1 MLPGRARRHPPHR
14 RGRADARF
22 EGERLSGRA
31 KGTANA
37 DWLTIG
43 HDGTAAL
50 DVRALLETDDGA
62 LVFIQYTGRLHLAEQ
77 TTYATPLF
85 ETGDDRYTWLNQV
98 QAVGK
103 GKTDG
108 DDPRLR
114 RPGDALSVAAAADR
128 RRRRGTGP
136 GSSRPVVAPW
146 RFMT

>member
-1 MLPGRARRHPPHR
+1 MTINLRDPILLAGVPAGTRLIAEV
-14 RGRADARF
+14 ADARF
-22 EGERLSGRA
+22 EGDRLSGKSA
-31 KGTANA
+31 GQANA

-85 ETGDDRYTWLNQV
+85 ETGDDRYRWLNQV
-98 QAVGK
+98 QAVAK

-108 DDPRLR
+108 TTLVYDVLEMR
-114 RPGDALSVAAAADR
+114 
-128 RRRRGTGP
+128 
-136 GSSRPVVAPW
+136 
-146 RFMT
+146 